1 MNICFHRE
9 SYHCGS
15 TSNRLDLDIIVF
27 MHLMMSS
34 SVRHAFVTQ
43 AQFGPSQPLVFS
55 VHTKALG
62 LVKRNQLHVQDRKK
76 SSCLEAKFYFFPFQ
90 EKKKKW
96 GWRPEEELVDL
107 PKEKEILFIERFL
120 IQLSLKDLL
129 KMESVGLHLPHTPM
143 PPTWLYLYDL
153 AWHTLT

>member
-1 MNICFHRE
+1 
-9 SYHCGS
+9 
-15 TSNRLDLDIIVF
+15 

-55 VHTKALG
+55 VHMKALG

-90 EKKKKW
+90 EKKKKRKKKKKKKK
-96 GWRPEEELVDL
+96 GKRGRRPEEELVDL
-107 PKEKEILFIERFL
+107 PKEKRNAVYREISYPAFI
-120 IQLSLKDLL
+120 
-129 KMESVGLHLPHTPM
+129 
-143 PPTWLYLYDL
+143 
-153 AWHTLT
+153 

>member
-1 MNICFHRE
+1 MNICFRRE

-55 VHTKALG
+55 VHMKALG

-90 EKKKKW
+90 EKKKKEDGDQKRNW
-96 GWRPEEELVDL
+96 WIYQRK
-107 PKEKEILFIERFL
+107 KEMLFIERFL
-120 IQLSLKDLL
+120 IQLSFKDLL

-143 PPTWLYLYDL
+143 PPT
-153 AWHTLT
+153 